1 MHAHS
6 QNIQKG
12 QQFFEHAAENELTDS
27 IQETFLQQADT
38 LRALSNEF
46 DRGQYRR
53 ALGLMLACRGHII
66 VCGMGKSGHVGR
78 KIAATLA
85 STGTPSFFLHPAEA
99 FHGDLGM
106 ITPDDVVVLISNS
119 GETDEV
125 LKLIPSLKS
134 FGNPIIAL
142 TGGTESTLAK
152 NADAVLEIRIKSESC
167 PNNLAPTTST
177 TVTIAIGDS
186 LAIALVKKRQF
197 KPLDFARFHPG
208 GSLGRRLLT
217 RVKDVMSHEL
227 TCVAANTSLREVIV
241 AMTQARHGIAVVSDS
256 GQMMLGVITDGDLR
270 RAMMRADFDLDK
282 IVAADV
288 MTTDPVTLPESAML
302 ADAENL
308 MREKHIKH
316 VVILDASNRP
326 CGIVEFF
333 Q

>member
-12 QQFFEHAAENELTDS
+12 QQFFDNAAENELTDT
-27 IQETFLQQADT
+27 IQDTFLQQADT
-38 LRALSNEF
+38 LRTLSSDF
-46 DRGQYRR
+46 DRAQYRR
-53 ALGLMLACRGHII
+53 ALGLMLACRGHVI

-78 KIAATLA
+78 KMAATLA

-106 ITPDDVVVLISNS
+106 ITPDDVVILISNS

-134 FGNPIIAL
+134 FGNPIVAL
-142 TGGTESTLAK
+142 TGGMESTLAK
-152 NADAVLEIRIKSESC
+152 NADAVLEIRIKSEAC

-177 TVTIAIGDS
+177 TVTIAIGDA

-217 RVKDVMSHEL
+217 RVKDVMSKEL
-227 TCVAANTSLREVIV
+227 TCVTANTSLREVIV

-256 GQMMLGVITDGDLR
+256 GQMMLWVITDGDLR
-270 RAMMRADFDLDK
+270 RAMMRSDFDLDK

-288 MTTDPVTLPESAML
+288 MTTNPVTLPENAML

-316 VVILDASNRP
+316 VVIIDATNRP

>member
-1 MHAHS
+1 MHAQS
-6 QNIQKG
+6 QRVIAHP
-12 QQFFEHAAENELTDS
+12 FYDHAAESPLTDS
-27 IQETFLQQADT
+27 VRATLLQQAET
-38 LRALSNEF
+38 LRALADDFN
-46 DRGQYRR
+46 RLQYRR

-66 VCGMGKSGHVGR
+66 VCGMGKSGHVSR

-106 ITPDDVVVLISNS
+106 ITPDDVVILISNS

-134 FGNPIIAL
+134 FGNPIIGI
-142 TGGTESTLAK
+142 TGGSHSTLAK
-152 NADAVLEIRIKSESC
+152 NSDAVLEISIKSEAC

-177 TVTIAIGDS
+177 TVTMAIGDA
-186 LAIALVKKRQF
+186 LAIALVTKRQF
-197 KPLDFARFHPG
+197 KPQDFARFHPG

-217 RVKDVMSHEL
+217 RVKDVMSKEL
-227 TCVAANTSLREVIV
+227 TCVTATTPLREVIV
-241 AMTQARHGIAVVSDS
+241 AMTQTRNGLAVVNDGDS
-256 GQMMLGVITDGDLR
+256 QMLGVITDGDLR
-270 RAMMRADFDLDK
+270 RAMMRSDFDLDK

-288 MTTDPVTLPESAML
+288 MTSDPVTLPDHAML
-302 ADAENL
+302 SDAEHL
-308 MREKHIKH
+308 MREKQIKQL
-316 VVILDASNRP
+316 VILDSTQRP

>member
-1 MHAHS
+1 MHAQS
-6 QNIQKG
+6 QRIIHP
-12 QQFFEHAAENELTDS
+12 FYDHAAESPLTDS
-27 IQETFLQQADT
+27 VRATLLQQAET
-38 LRALSNEF
+38 LRALADDFN
-46 DRGQYRR
+46 RLQYRR

-106 ITPDDVVVLISNS
+106 ITPDDVVILISNS

-134 FGNPIIAL
+134 FGNPIIGI
-142 TGGTESTLAK
+142 TGGPHSTLAK
-152 NADAVLEIRIKSESC
+152 NSDAVLEIRIQSEAC

-177 TVTIAIGDS
+177 TLTMAIGDA
-186 LAIALVKKRQF
+186 LAIALVTKRQF
-197 KPLDFARFHPG
+197 KPQDFARFHPG

-217 RVKDVMSHEL
+217 RVKDVMSKEL
-227 TCVAANTSLREVIV
+227 TCVSATTPLREVIV
-241 AMTQARHGIAVVSDS
+241 AMTQTRNGLAVVNDGDS
-256 GQMMLGVITDGDLR
+256 QMLGVITDGDLR
-270 RAMMRADFDLDK
+270 RAMMRTDFDLDK

-302 ADAENL
+302 SDAEHL
-308 MREKHIKH
+308 MRERQIKQL
-316 VVILDASNRP
+316 VILDSTQRP

>member
-1 MHAHS
+1 MHAQS
-6 QNIQKG
+6 QRVIAHP
-12 QQFFEHAAENELTDS
+12 FYDHAAESPLTDS
-27 IQETFLQQADT
+27 VRATLLQQAET
-38 LRALSNEF
+38 LRALADDFN
-46 DRGQYRR
+46 RLQYRR

-66 VCGMGKSGHVGR
+66 VCGMGKSGHVSR

-106 ITPDDVVVLISNS
+106 ITPDDVVILISNS

-134 FGNPIIAL
+134 FGNPIIGI
-142 TGGTESTLAK
+142 TGGSNSTLAK
-152 NADAVLEIRIKSESC
+152 NSDAVLEISIKSEAC

-177 TVTIAIGDS
+177 TVTMAIGDA
-186 LAIALVKKRQF
+186 LAIALVTKRQF
-197 KPLDFARFHPG
+197 KPPDCARIQPG

-217 RVKDVMSHEL
+217 RVKDVMSKEL
-227 TCVAANTSLREVIV
+227 TCVTATTPLREVIV
-241 AMTQARHGIAVVSDS
+241 AMTQTRNGLAVVNDGDS
-256 GQMMLGVITDGDLR
+256 QMLGVITDGDLR
-270 RAMMRADFDLDK
+270 RAMMRSDFDLDK

-288 MTTDPVTLPESAML
+288 MTSDPVTLPEYAML
-302 ADAENL
+302 SDAEHL
-308 MREKHIKH
+308 MREKQIKQL
-316 VVILDASNRP
+316 VILDSTQRP

>member
-12 QQFFEHAAENELTDS
+12 QQFFDNAAENELTDT
-27 IQETFLQQADT
+27 IQDTFLQQADT
-38 LRALSNEF
+38 LRALSSDF
-46 DRGQYRR
+46 DRAQYRR
-53 ALGLMLACRGHII
+53 ALGLMLACRGHVI

-78 KIAATLA
+78 KMAATLA

-106 ITPDDVVVLISNS
+106 ITPDDVVILISNS

-134 FGNPIIAL
+134 FGNPIVAL
-142 TGGTESTLAK
+142 TGGMESTLAK
-152 NADAVLEIRIKSESC
+152 NADAVLEIRIKSEAC

-177 TVTIAIGDS
+177 TVTIAIGDA

-217 RVKDVMSHEL
+217 RVKDVMSKEL
-227 TCVAANTSLREVIV
+227 TCVTANTSLREVIV

-256 GQMMLGVITDGDLR
+256 GQMMQGVITDGDLR
-270 RAMMRADFDLDK
+270 RAMMRSDFDLDK

-288 MTTDPVTLPESAML
+288 MTTNPVTLPENAML

-316 VVILDASNRP
+316 VVIIDATNRP